1 MTDRNN
7 PPWGSGK
14 SWARCVADRLER
26 SAGDGAFHRE
36 TVGFADEVEHHD
48 GYGPGE
54 GDEPPA
60 TRARGHA
67 PVPMIRRL
75 IYAALFVLVG
85 LVAIPAVLVPIYAI
99 PAVHPVSTLML
110 AEHFSFQ
117 PYEREWTPID
127 KIAPIMVASAMMS
140 EDGQYCFHGGVDWDA
155 LGTVVDQA
163 VNEGEAGRGAS
174 TIPMQTV
181 KNLFLWNG
189 RSFLRKALELP
200 LAIYADFVWSKR
212 RTMELYLNIAEW
224 GDGIYGIG
232 AASRF
237 YFNKPAS
244 QLTARQAALL
254 AVALPSPLTR
264 DPARPSPGLRRLASV
279 VEARARASGDYTGC
293 VLRAR

>member
-1 MTDRNN
+1 MTGRGQA
-7 PPWGSGK
+7 PWGSLR
-14 SWARCVADRLER
+14 SWTKCVAERLETEADHGR
-26 SAGDGAFHRE
+26 FDGPPADAGDGARDWLDQE
-36 TVGFADEVEHHD
+36 T
-48 GYGPGE
+48 GE
-54 GDEPPA
+54 EPPMA
-60 TRARGHA
+60 RRRAGA
-67 PVPMIRRL
+67 PLMRRL
-75 IYAALFVLVG
+75 VFALLFVLVG
-85 LVAIPAVLVPIYAI
+85 LAAIPAALVPIYAI

-117 PYEREWTPID
+117 PYDREWTPIEA
-127 KIAPIMVASAMMS
+127 IAPVMVASVMMS
-140 EDGQYCFHGGVDWDA
+140 EDGQFCFHGGVDWAA

-200 LAIYADFVWSKR
+200 LATYADFVWTKR
-212 RTMELYLNIAEW
+212 RTMEIYLNIAEW

-237 YFNKPAS
+237 YFNKPPS

-254 AVALPSPLTR
+254 AVTLPSPLTR
-264 DPARPSPGLRRLASV
+264 DPARPSAGLRRLASV

-293 VLRAR
+293 VLGAR

>member
-1 MTDRNN
+1 MT
-7 PPWGSGK
+7 
-14 SWARCVADRLER
+14 
-26 SAGDGAFHRE
+26 
-36 TVGFADEVEHHD
+36 
-48 GYGPGE
+48 
-54 GDEPPA
+54 
-60 TRARGHA
+60 
-67 PVPMIRRL
+67 RRL
-75 IYAALFVLVG
+75 IYGVLFALVFVA
-85 LVAIPAVLVPIYAI
+85 AIPLVLVPIYAI
-99 PAVHPVSTLML
+99 PGVRPVSTLML

-117 PYEREWTPID
+117 PFDREWTPLSEIS
-127 KIAPIMVASAMMS
+127 PVLVRSVMMS

-200 LAIYADFVWSKR
+200 LALYADLVWRKN
-212 RTMELYLNIAEW
+212 RTMEIYLNIAEW

-237 YFNKPAS
+237 YFNRSPA

-254 AVALPSPLTR
+254 AVALPSPRTR
-264 DPARPSPGLRRLASV
+264 DPANPSRGLNRLANV
-279 VEARARASGDYTGC
+279 VEARARAAGDYAGC
-293 VLRAR
+293 VG